1 MLPTNY
7 TLLLWYIY
15 NEMSHTNKEL
25 SVQCSQLHKSDAE
38 GRSVV
43 VTAWKEDNLFICWRT
58 IPNDGGQDNNTI
70 RQFHFVNMVSRDSY
84 HEI

>member
-7 TLLLWYIY
+7 TLFLWYIY

-38 GRSVV
+38 GSVV

-58 IPNDGGQDNNTI
+58 IPNDGGQD
-70 RQFHFVNMVSRDSY
+70 
-84 HEI
+84 

>member
-58 IPNDGGQDNNTI
+58 IPNDGGQEDSTQSDNFTL
-70 RQFHFVNMVSRDSY
+70 
-84 HEI
+84 